1 MGLFKKKAYDR
12 SETLAAAAKARS
24 KGKPKKAIA
33 EYRKA
38 LEHAPDDPAI
48 HGKLAPLLAQ
58 AGEFPAAWKSFIV
71 AGEALEQQGFADR
84 ALGVYAQAASVMPW
98 HPKTWKAVAR
108 LRLDKGQRA
117 DAVKALCEGRDH
129 LTRRQQRPEA
139 IELLLVA
146 RQIDADDFELAL
158 DLAWLLRKDGRR
170 DECRPIL
177 EDLAQKHHGGALRRV
192 RGELFRLAPSFGAAW
207 RWLRAVLRGR

>member
-1 MGLFKKKAYDR
+1 MGLFKKKTYDR

-48 HGKLAPLLAQ
+48 LLAQ

-158 DLAWLLRKDGRR
+158 DLAWLLRKEGRR

-177 EDLAQKHHGGALRRV
+177 EGLAHRGGALRRV

-207 RWLRAVLRGR
+207 RWLRAALRGR

>member
-1 MGLFKKKAYDR
+1 
-12 SETLAAAAKARS
+12 
-24 KGKPKKAIA
+24 
-33 EYRKA
+33 
-38 LEHAPDDPAI
+38 
-48 HGKLAPLLAQ
+48 
-58 AGEFPAAWKSFIV
+58 
-71 AGEALEQQGFADR
+71 
-84 ALGVYAQAASVMPW
+84 
-98 HPKTWKAVAR
+98 VAR